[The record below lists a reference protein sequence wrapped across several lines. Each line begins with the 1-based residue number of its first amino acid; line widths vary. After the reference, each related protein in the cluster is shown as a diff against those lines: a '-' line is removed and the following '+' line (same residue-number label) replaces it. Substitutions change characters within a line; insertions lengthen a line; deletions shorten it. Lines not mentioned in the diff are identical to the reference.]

1 MPNFIFQEIISN
13 CFIINTNC
21 GLYLYQPAFI
31 RLLETKK
38 QDCIKLSCY
47 LFPQANNA
55 NYNFLAIIFNHFSE
69 LLSFLTSVEIHHST
83 TVKPKSIENNSLRL
97 FSL

>member
-1 MPNFIFQEIISN
+1 MVLLLIFIF
-13 CFIINTNC
+13 NTNR
-21 GLYLYQPAFI
+21 GLHIYQLAFI
-31 RLLETKK
+31 SQLAIKK
-38 QDCIKLSCY
+38 QDCIKLSY
-47 LFPQANNA
+47 FLYQQDNNA
-55 NYNFLAIIFNHFSE
+55 YYNFLAIIFNHFSE